1 MSRGSLWDRLFRG
14 VRWSWIDDRY
24 RAALPLDFDANVMS
38 LESRDRL
45 HAKQGRSTAR
55 VVFHAADHDGGRP
68 LSVYLKRHFQLP
80 WTARLAALVNP
91 NGRHSPGA
99 AEWAHLERARA
110 LGVPVPD
117 VVAIGERI
125 GPWANLQSYLVV
137 AELTGCK
144 ELNETLPVLAER
156 MDKPDFER
164 LKRRIVK
171 EAARISA
178 TIHKARMFHK
188 DLYLCHFFLDLERL
202 SADPSDVELTLIDLH
217 RLQEHRL
224 WPDRRRWKDLGQLLF
239 STEGVAGVSPRDAL
253 RFWVHYKREAAV
265 QRPEWQARMI
275 RLKAARYSARNPAS
289 TAVPAERTAGP
300 LGPADATRA
309 GTE

>member
-1 MSRGSLWDRLFRG
+1 MNHGSLWERLVRG
-14 VRWSWIDDRY
+14 VRWSWIDERY
-24 RAALPLDFDANVMS
+24 RSALPADFDAMVMT

-55 VVFHAADHDGGRP
+55 VVFHPPDQNQSGGRP
-68 LSVYLKRHFQLP
+68 LSVYLKRHFQMP
-80 WTARLAALVNP
+80 WLARFSALVHP
-91 NGRHSPGA
+91 NGRYSPGA
-99 AEWAHLERARA
+99 AEWAHLERARS

-125 GPWANLQSYLVV
+125 GPWAGLQSYLVV

-144 ELNETLPVLAER
+144 ELNEALPVIEQS
-156 MDKPDFER
+156 MDREAFES

-171 EAARISA
+171 EMARISA

-202 SADPSDVELTLIDLH
+202 ARDPRDVALTLIDLH
-217 RLQEHRL
+217 RLQEHRY
-224 WPDRRRWKDLGQLLF
+224 WPDRWRWKDLGQLLF

-253 RFWVHYKREAAV
+253 RFWVHYKREAGV
-265 QRPEWQARMI
+265 RNPEWQARMI
-275 RLKAARYSARNPAS
+275 RLKAARYSDHNAAS
-289 TAVPAERTAGP
+289 EPGAAERLSEPVGS
-300 LGPADATRA
+300 AD
-309 GTE
+309 

>member
-14 VRWSWIDDRY
+14 VALVVGR
-24 RAALPLDFDANVMS
+24 RAVSVRAPPDFDDDVMT

-55 VVFHAADHDGGRP
+55 VVFHPGDGRP

-80 WTARLAALVNP
+80 WPARLSALVNP

-99 AEWAHLERARA
+99 AEWAHLERARS

-125 GPWANLQSYLVV
+125 GPWAGLQSYLVV

-144 ELNETLPVLAER
+144 ELNEVLPVLAHW
-156 MDKPDFER
+156 MDEAGFER

-202 SADPSDVELTLIDLH
+202 AADPTDVKLTLIDLH
-217 RLQEHRL
+217 RLQQHRL
-224 WPDRRRWKDLGQLLF
+224 WPDRWRWKDLGQLLF

-253 RFWVHYKREAAV
+253 RFWVHYKREADV
-265 QRPEWQARMI
+265 PRPEWQARMI
-275 RLKAARYSARNPAS
+275 RLKAARYSAHNNGP
-289 TAVPAERTAGP
+289 TPVTAGRP
-300 LGPADATRA
+300 AGPEGPAD
-309 GTE
+309 G

>member
-1 MSRGSLWDRLFRG
+1 MRHGSLWDRLIRG
-14 VRWSWIDDRY
+14 VRWSWVDDRY
-24 RAALPLDFDANVMS
+24 RFALPLDFDAKVMS
-38 LESRDRL
+38 MDSRDRL

-55 VVFHAADHDGGRP
+55 VVFHAADHDGPRP

-80 WTARLAALVNP
+80 WVAGLAALVNP
-91 NGRHSPGA
+91 SGRHSPGA

-137 AELTGCK
+137 AELTGSK
-144 ELNETLPVLAER
+144 ELNEALPVLAEQ
-156 MDKPDFER
+156 MDKAAFEA

-171 EAARISA
+171 RAARISA

-202 SADPSDVELTLIDLH
+202 AADPSDVELTLIDLH

-224 WPDRRRWKDLGQLLF
+224 WPDRWRWKDLGQLLF
-239 STEGVAGVSPRDAL
+239 STEGVAGVSARDAM
-253 RFWVHYKREAAV
+253 RFWVHYKREAGV
-265 QRPEWQARMI
+265 PRPDWQARMI
-275 RLKAARYSARNPAS
+275 RLKAARYSAHNKGP
-289 TAVPAERTAGP
+289 TPETAGRP
-300 LGPADATRA
+300 AGSEGPAD
-309 GTE
+309 

>member
-1 MSRGSLWDRLFRG
+1 MSHGSLWDRLIRG
-14 VRWSWIDDRY
+14 VRWSWIDERY
-24 RAALPLDFDANVMS
+24 RSALPLDFDAKVMS

-55 VVFHAADHDGGRP
+55 VVFHAAGHDGRRP

-91 NGRHSPGA
+91 GGRHSPGA

-144 ELNETLPVLAER
+144 ELNEALPVLAEQ
-156 MDKPDFER
+156 MDETAFEL
-164 LKRRIVK
+164 LKRRIARQ
-171 EAARISA
+171 AAHISA

-202 SADPSDVELTLIDLH
+202 AADPTDVRLTLIDLH

-224 WPDRRRWKDLGQLLF
+224 WPDRWRWKDLGQLLF
-239 STEGVAGVSPRDAL
+239 STEGVAGVTPRDAL
-253 RFWVHYKREAAV
+253 RFWVHYRREAGMP
-265 QRPEWQARMI
+265 RPEWQARMI
-275 RLKAARYSARNPAS
+275 RMKAARYSAHNNGPS
-289 TAVPAERTAGP
+289 PGTAARPAGP
-300 LGPADATRA
+300 EGSAD
-309 GTE
+309 